1 MYWIESKPRIQRSNL
16 NGTDIKELVTS
27 TGTPLV
33 MALNPLK
40 GRMYWAD
47 GGNSHIM
54 SSDMDGQNSH
64 NMFMKD
70 LDPVAMAL
78 YGTILGCLVIP
89 YGNLRTIII
98 CFMLRVTSYRKLYLF
113 DERIL

>member
-1 MYWIESKPRIQRSNL
+1 MYWIESMPRIQRSNL

-47 GGNSHIM
+47 GSNGHIM

-64 NMFMKD
+64 EMFTNV
-70 LDPVAMAL
+70 LNPLAMAL
-78 YGTILGCLVIP
+78 YGMILGYPVIKCSI
-89 YGNLRTIII
+89 LSTIII
-98 CFMLRVTSYRKLYLF
+98 CFMSRVSPYRKLYLF
-113 DERIL
+113 HGW